1 VHATGDRES
10 ACALEERALA
20 LLRATDARGELATRL
35 DEIAMVALEQG
46 LIARARASLQEAL
59 VLRAE
64 AKDASGIAMTLERL
78 ARLVAAEGRTT
89 AAVRLLAAVDVWR
102 RREGVPGPQRDREA
116 GGRVVAQI
124 RAQLP
129 GGDFEAASSAG
140 TALTLEQAV
149 AYARE
154 QLSDSPPA

>member
-1 VHATGDRES
+1 
-10 ACALEERALA
+10 
-20 LLRATDARGELATRL
+20 
-35 DEIAMVALEQG
+35 M
-46 LIARARASLQEAL
+46 
-59 VLRAE
+59 
-64 AKDASGIAMTLERL
+64 
-78 ARLVAAEGRTT
+78 AAELVNSSHKTRIPQHPLA
-89 AAVRLLAAVDVWR
+89 AAVRLLAAVDTWR
-102 RREGVPGPQRDREA
+102 RREGVQGPQRDREA

-129 GGDFEAASSAG
+129 GGDFEAAQSAG